1 VIIYYSVLTNSFI
14 GEQERFLTTFRAYIP
29 PSDVPRATQAFLR
42 YYTRRGPFR
51 EDHSSWGYAK
61 DPVTFWQLHF
71 DDNNAL
77 SQLADRVLH
86 TLANSVPCERAF
98 SALNQLHTKTRNALT
113 PERVDKLLY
122 IQINSRTLRRDAL
135 VKELP
140 EDEDEDEDEEEEDD
154 LVVDGD
160 EDATFVRPAH
170 TEEAPPAPDNLA
182 EDSRDEF
189 V

>member
-1 VIIYYSVLTNSFI
+1 VL
-14 GEQERFLTTFRAYIP
+14 Y
-29 PSDVPRATQAFLR
+29 
-42 YYTRRGPFR
+42 
-51 EDHSSWGYAK
+51 
-61 DPVTFWQLHF
+61 
-71 DDNNAL
+71 
-77 SQLADRVLH
+77 

-140 EDEDEDEDEEEEDD
+140 EDEDEEEEGD

-170 TEEAPPAPDNLA
+170 TEEVLPGPDNLA

>member
-1 VIIYYSVLTNSFI
+1 
-14 GEQERFLTTFRAYIP
+14 
-29 PSDVPRATQAFLR
+29 
-42 YYTRRGPFR
+42 
-51 EDHSSWGYAK
+51 
-61 DPVTFWQLHF
+61 
-71 DDNNAL
+71 
-77 SQLADRVLH
+77 VLH
-86 TLANSVPCERAF
+86 ILANSIPCERAF
-98 SALNQLHTKTRNALT
+98 NALNQLYTKTRNTLT

-140 EDEDEDEDEEEEDD
+140 EDEDEEEEDN

-170 TEEAPPAPDNLA
+170 TEEALPGPDNLA

-189 V
+189 A

>member
-1 VIIYYSVLTNSFI
+1 
-14 GEQERFLTTFRAYIP
+14 
-29 PSDVPRATQAFLR
+29 
-42 YYTRRGPFR
+42 
-51 EDHSSWGYAK
+51 
-61 DPVTFWQLHF
+61 
-71 DDNNAL
+71 
-77 SQLADRVLH
+77 
-86 TLANSVPCERAF
+86 VPCERAF

-170 TEEAPPAPDNLA
+170 TEEAPPGPDNLA